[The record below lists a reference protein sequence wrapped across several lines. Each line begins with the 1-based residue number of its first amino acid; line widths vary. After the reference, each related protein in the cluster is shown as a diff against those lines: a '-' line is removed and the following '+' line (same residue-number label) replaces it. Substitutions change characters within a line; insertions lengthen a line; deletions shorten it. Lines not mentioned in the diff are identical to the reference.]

1 MSHLYSLQNDHH
13 QKLVTIHHHTIGSF
27 CPLTPHPLPL
37 WEPPLTS
44 AVSGVTNI
52 LNLSITHS
60 PSDLMMNTIKVGVSE
75 VIIFCVLP
83 SCNTQKW
90 VMERLAFLLWDPMD
104 GDSLVSA
111 KGWYLTLFLLWYCQW
126 NSASNSW
133 TSNMPA
139 FSESVDDS
147 ARPYP
152 CLPFSLAPLLLQI

>member
-1 MSHLYSLQNDHH
+1 MSPKACCPCSTLSAYCHGSFLGYLDDFYKLIGIPSPVLPLTFFFFNLNPFKAFFFNRGKIGITCKFQVYNIIMSHLYTLQNDHH

-60 PSDLMMNTIKVGVSE
+60 PRDLMMNTIKVGVSE

-83 SCNTQKW
+83 SRNTQK
-90 VMERLAFLLWDPMD
+90 
-104 GDSLVSA
+104 
-111 KGWYLTLFLLWYCQW
+111 
-126 NSASNSW
+126 
-133 TSNMPA
+133 
-139 FSESVDDS
+139 
-147 ARPYP
+147 
-152 CLPFSLAPLLLQI
+152 